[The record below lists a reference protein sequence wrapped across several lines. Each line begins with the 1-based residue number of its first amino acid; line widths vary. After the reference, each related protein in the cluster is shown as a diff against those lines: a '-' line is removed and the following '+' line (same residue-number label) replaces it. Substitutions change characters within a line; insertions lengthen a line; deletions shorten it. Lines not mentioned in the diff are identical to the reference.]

1 MSKILAILPPTAAA
15 SPVVYTSIDPHR
27 RFRMRDRSILL
38 LFSVFTVCAV
48 ACGSDPAT
56 PMPDYLGTGG
66 GGGGGSFQPGYCG
79 DYCKWVVT
87 NGTNCQNYND
97 GGHCEQVCGWY
108 RATVCTNE
116 YSARTACIQLHAVS
130 CDYMATSGKWRLI
143 FSGTCSPENTAYENC
158 ANVNNV
164 GFCPYGS

>member
-1 MSKILAILPPTAAA
+1 
-15 SPVVYTSIDPHR
+15 
-27 RFRMRDRSILL
+27 MRSHSTLL
-38 LFSVFTVCAV
+38 LLSAFTVCAF

-66 GGGGGSFQPGYCG
+66 GGGGGAFPPGFCG

-97 GGHCEQVCGWY
+97 AGHCEQVCGWY

-116 YSARTACIQLHAVS
+116 YAAWTACVQLHTVS
-130 CDYMATSGKWRLI
+130 CYVALSGKWGLT
-143 FSGTCSPENTAYENC
+143 FSGACEPEYATREKC
-158 ANVNNV
+158 ANDNNV